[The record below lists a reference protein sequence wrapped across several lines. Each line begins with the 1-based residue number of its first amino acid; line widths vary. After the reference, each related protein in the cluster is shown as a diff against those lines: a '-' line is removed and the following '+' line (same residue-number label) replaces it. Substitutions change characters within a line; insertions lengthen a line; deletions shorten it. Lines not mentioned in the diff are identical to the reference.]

1 MNCPKCN
8 AANNPDAR
16 FCGSCGFDMSSAQQQ
31 NLNNQP
37 EEVLD
42 EQPTMEPINQ
52 PVVDQPVM
60 EQSVMPEQ
68 TMNNQ
73 PMMNQ
78 PMNNEV
84 PQAPQEPLVNFNAP
98 QNNMTPQPKK
108 SKTLPIILGVVGAV
122 IAVVICVILLLN
134 MSPSEERKEKQ
145 LIDDI
150 FNPKQLIK
158 VKSNTEEKYGYI
170 NTEGKFVIEAKYDDA
185 TDFKG
190 DYAVVRAEVE
200 TEGLTRSVYQ
210 IIDKKGKVKKQANL
224 NIEYID
230 DNGTWIIDGEL
241 YNEKMKKVSPAG
253 VRVSHKEE
261 NYYLWVNDEKKT
273 AGVMN
278 EKGKATYT
286 YTFQEGEDSIYLT
299 IPSIDETLKEKYCV
313 VNIEEKYGII
323 NCDTGVVVHE
333 LSETRVSSNTDNVFE
348 LKDPDTYAFKEIMY
362 IQNDKKMYQ
371 STNELVDLYYYP
383 GYVSIR
389 DGSKDYSERYTY
401 LHTATGE
408 IKNERPSTSYDD
420 DDDDEEDI
428 TNEWE
433 KYTGNKAFSCGDDG
447 YGLMNNEKITLPCEW
462 EDLEYLEVRL
472 YKYLKANKKEYIY
485 GEKDDKWYLISIPE
499 KKAIFEFNA
508 SRISKKE
515 ESTFVYYTDKDT
527 SNKKVYNLLTNKSL
541 NVDSEQYL
549 TVYSNYITVKDYSDK
564 ILKYYNTNLECIYKE
579 NL

>member
-1 MNCPKCN
+1 
-8 AANNPDAR
+8 
-16 FCGSCGFDMSSAQQQ
+16 
-31 NLNNQP
+31 
-37 EEVLD
+37 
-42 EQPTMEPINQ
+42 
-52 PVVDQPVM
+52 
-60 EQSVMPEQ
+60 
-68 TMNNQ
+68 
-73 PMMNQ
+73 
-78 PMNNEV
+78 
-84 PQAPQEPLVNFNAP
+84 
-98 QNNMTPQPKK
+98 
-108 SKTLPIILGVVGAV
+108 
-122 IAVVICVILLLN
+122 
-134 MSPSEERKEKQ
+134 
-145 LIDDI
+145 
-150 FNPKQLIK
+150 
-158 VKSNTEEKYGYI
+158 
-170 NTEGKFVIEAKYDDA
+170 
-185 TDFKG
+185 
-190 DYAVVRAEVE
+190 
-200 TEGLTRSVYQ
+200 
-210 IIDKKGKVKKQANL
+210 
-224 NIEYID
+224 
-230 DNGTWIIDGEL
+230 
-241 YNEKMKKVSPAG
+241 MKKVSPAG
-253 VRVSHKEE
+253 VRVSHKED
-261 NYYLWVNDEKKT
+261 NYYLWINDEKKT

-286 YTFQEGEDSIYLT
+286 YTFQSGENSIYLT

-313 VNIEEKYGII
+313 VNVEDKYGII

-362 IQNDKKMYQ
+362 IQNDKKMYS
-371 STNELVDLYYYP
+371 STSEEVDLYYYP

-389 DGSKDYSERYTY
+389 DGSKDLSERYTY

-420 DDDDEEDI
+420 DDDEEDI

-433 KYTGNKAFSCGDDG
+433 KLTGNKAFSCGNDG

-472 YKYLKANKKEYIY
+472 YKYLKSNKKEYIY

-499 KKAIFEFNA
+499 KKAIVEFNA
-508 SRISKKE
+508 SRITKKE
-515 ESTFVYYTDKDT
+515 ESTFIYYTDKDT

>member
-16 FCGSCGFDMSSAQQQ
+16 FCGSCGFDMSSAQT

-42 EQPTMEPINQ
+42 EQPTIQ
-52 PVVDQPVM
+52 PMNQPVM
-60 EQSVMPEQ
+60 EQ
-68 TMNNQ
+68 Q
-73 PMMNQ
+73 PAMNQ
-78 PMNNEV
+78 QVESQV
-84 PQAPQEPLVNFNAP
+84 LQAPQEPLVNLNQP
-98 QNNMTPQPKK
+98 QNNMQPQTKK

-122 IAVVICVILLLN
+122 IAVVVCVILLLN

-158 VKSNTEEKYGYI
+158 VKSNTDEKYGYI
-170 NTEGKFVIEAKYDDA
+170 NTEGKFEIEPKYDDA

-190 DYAVVRAEVE
+190 DYAVVRTEIE
-200 TEGLTRSVYQ
+200 TEGLTRTVYQ

-241 YNEKMKKVSPAG
+241 YDSKMKKVSPAG
-253 VRVSHKEE
+253 VRVSHKED
-261 NYYLWVNDEKKT
+261 NYYLWINDEKKT

-286 YTFQEGEDSIYLT
+286 YTFQSGENSIYLT

-313 VNIEEKYGII
+313 VNIEDKYGII

-362 IQNDKKMYQ
+362 IQNDKKMYS
-371 STNELVDLYYYP
+371 STSEEVDLYYYP

-389 DGSKDYSERYTY
+389 DGSKDLSERYTY

-433 KYTGNKAFSCGDDG
+433 KLTGNKAFSCGDDG

-472 YKYLKANKKEYIY
+472 YKYLKSNKKEYIY

-499 KKAIFEFNA
+499 KKAIVEFNA
-508 SRISKKE
+508 SRIIKKE
-515 ESTFVYYTDKDT
+515 ESTFIYYTDKDT

>member
-8 AANNPDAR
+8 AANNPDAK
-16 FCGSCGFDMSSAQQQ
+16 FCGSCGFDMSSAQT

-42 EQPTMEPINQ
+42 EQPTIQ
-52 PVVDQPVM
+52 PMNQPVM
-60 EQSVMPEQ
+60 EQ
-68 TMNNQ
+68 Q
-73 PMMNQ
+73 PAMNQ
-78 PMNNEV
+78 QVESQV
-84 PQAPQEPLVNFNAP
+84 PQAPQEPLVNLNQP
-98 QNNMTPQPKK
+98 QNNMQPQTKK

-122 IAVVICVILLLN
+122 IAVVVCVILLLN

-170 NTEGKFVIEAKYDDA
+170 NTEGKFEIEPKYDDA

-190 DYAVVRAEVE
+190 DYAVVRAEIE

-241 YNEKMKKVSPAG
+241 YDSKMKKVSPAG
-253 VRVSHKEE
+253 VRVSHKED
-261 NYYLWVNDEKKT
+261 NYYLWINDEKKT

-286 YTFQEGEDSIYLT
+286 YTFQSGENSIYLT

-313 VNIEEKYGII
+313 VNVEDKYGII

-362 IQNDKKMYQ
+362 IQNDKKMYS
-371 STNELVDLYYYP
+371 STSEEVDLYYYP

-389 DGSKDYSERYTY
+389 DGSKDLSERYTY

-420 DDDDEEDI
+420 DDDEEDV

-433 KYTGNKAFSCGDDG
+433 KLTGNKVFSCGSDG

-499 KKAIFEFNA
+499 KKAIVEFNA
-508 SRISKKE
+508 SRLTKKE
-515 ESTFVYYTDKDT
+515 ESTFIYYTDKDT

>member
-16 FCGSCGFDMSSAQQQ
+16 FCGSCGFDMSSAQT

-42 EQPTMEPINQ
+42 EQPTIQ
-52 PVVDQPVM
+52 PMNQPVM
-60 EQSVMPEQ
+60 EQ
-68 TMNNQ
+68 Q
-73 PMMNQ
+73 PAMTQ
-78 PMNNEV
+78 QVESQV
-84 PQAPQEPLVNFNAP
+84 PQAPQEPLVNLNQT
-98 QNNMTPQPKK
+98 QNNMQPQTKK

-122 IAVVICVILLLN
+122 IAVVVCVILLLN

-158 VKSNTEEKYGYI
+158 VKSNTDEKYGYI
-170 NTEGKFVIEAKYDDA
+170 NTEGKFEIEPKYDDA

-190 DYAVVRAEVE
+190 DYAVVRAEIE
-200 TEGLTRSVYQ
+200 TEGLTRTVYQ

-241 YNEKMKKVSPAG
+241 YDSKMKKVSPAG
-253 VRVSHKEE
+253 VRVSHKED
-261 NYYLWVNDEKKT
+261 NYYLWINDEKKT

-286 YTFQEGEDSIYLT
+286 YTFQSGENSIYLT

-313 VNIEEKYGII
+313 VNVEDKYGII

-362 IQNDKKMYQ
+362 IQNDKKMYS
-371 STNELVDLYYYP
+371 STSEEVDLYYYP

-389 DGSKDYSERYTY
+389 DGSKDLSERYTY

-433 KYTGNKAFSCGDDG
+433 KLTGNKAFSCGDDG

-472 YKYLKANKKEYIY
+472 YKYLKSNKKEYIY

-499 KKAIFEFNA
+499 KKAIVEFNA
-508 SRISKKE
+508 SRITKKE
-515 ESTFVYYTDKDT
+515 ESTFIYYTDKDT